1 MRINRM
7 NANLFWK
14 NEFMKNI
21 LTLSFGIGASQLIVF
36 IAQLAL
42 RRLFTPEE
50 FGAFDVYFNIF
61 GILVVISALRYE
73 MAIVLPKK
81 DDKASNL
88 LVLSILFSFAFN
100 ILIFLLILF
109 NKNGI
114 SRLLSFPDKYSEW
127 LFLLPLTTFLF
138 SSYQA
143 INYWLIR
150 KKAFRLSSFNKIARR
165 GIEGTTQVTFGYL
178 KYSYG
183 LVIGDLFGNFLNF
196 VVGLTQIL
204 KQKFSLKF
212 ISKANLLYVFKRY
225 IEFPKYN
232 LIPGLLNT
240 LSTALPFLIINK
252 FYGGANTG
260 YFGLSKMVL
269 AIPIALISTA
279 VSQVLFQRITEKR
292 NSGISIK
299 PDINRIAFY
308 LGCIALAELLVFSLW
323 GVELLTF
330 LFDET
335 WRRSGE
341 FIQIIVFS
349 SAINFVVSPLS
360 IIFVALE
367 KIRIQ
372 AIWQSCYFLLIL
384 FLFLF
389 NDFSI
394 ENFLYVFVVIDVI
407 AYTAYYFLI
416 KRVLTQYEYA
426 LLKNK

>member
-1 MRINRM
+1 M
-7 NANLFWK
+7 NYF
-14 NEFMKNI
+14 FRNI

-36 IAQLAL
+36 VAQLVL

-50 FGAFDVYFNIF
+50 FGAFDVYFSIF
-61 GILVVISALRYE
+61 GILVVIAALRYE
-73 MAIVLPKK
+73 MAIVLPKT

-100 ILIFLLILF
+100 ILIFLLIFF

-114 SRLLSFPDKYSEW
+114 SRLLNFPDKYSEW
-127 LFLLPLTTFLF
+127 LFLLPLTTFFF

-183 LVIGDLFGNFLNF
+183 LVIGDLFGNLLNF
-196 VVGLTQIL
+196 IVGFTQL
-204 KQKFSLKF
+204 FRQKFSLKF
-212 ISKANLLYVFKRY
+212 ISKGNLLYVFKRY

-252 FYGGANTG
+252 FYGGATTG

-269 AIPIALISTA
+269 AIPVALISTA

-299 PDINRIAFY
+299 QDIYRIVLY
-308 LGCIALAELLVFSLW
+308 LGCLGIAGILVFSLW

-341 FIQIIVFS
+341 FIQIIVFAS
-349 SAINFVVSPLS
+349 MINFVVSPLS

-367 KIRIQ
+367 KIKIQ
-372 AIWQSCYFLLIL
+372 AIWQTGYFLLIICL
-384 FLFLF
+384 FLFKHL
-389 NDFSI
+389 DI
-394 ENFLYVFVVIDVI
+394 VDFLYVYVAIDGLSYI
-407 AYTAYYFLI
+407 AYFMVI
-416 KRVLTQYEYA
+416 KRVLTQYEYG
-426 LLKNK
+426 LMKNN

>member
-1 MRINRM
+1 M

-36 IAQLAL
+36 VAQLLL

-61 GILVVISALRYE
+61 GILVVIAALRYE
-73 MAIVLPKK
+73 MAIILPKK

-109 NKNGI
+109 NRNGI
-114 SRLLSFPDKYSEW
+114 SRLLSFPDKYSYW
-127 LFLLPLTTFLF
+127 LFLLPFTTFFF

-196 VVGLTQIL
+196 VVGLTQIFR
-204 KQKFSLKF
+204 QKFSLKF

-299 PDINRIAFY
+299 QDINRIAFY
-308 LGCIALAELLVFSLW
+308 LGCLGLAELLVFSLW

-335 WRRSGE
+335 WRKSGE

-349 SAINFVVSPLS
+349 SVINFVVYPLS

-367 KIRIQ
+367 RIKVQ
-372 AIWQSCYFLLIL
+372 AIWQVCYFFFIL
-384 FLFLF
+384 FLFF
-389 NDFSI
+389 AKNFSI
-394 ENFLYVFVVIDVI
+394 ERFLYTYVAIDI
-407 AYTAYYFLI
+407 ISYIGYFILI
-416 KRVLTQYEYA
+416 KKTLSKYEFSIIQ
-426 LLKNK
+426 KK